1 MGAHAPLEP
10 MARITKGSRTAKEA
24 GRGNDPRRGLSGVLA
39 HRGAASEGH
48 AQHGFFKRSAVIEE
62 ERGPEAVKKPGRLK
76 QLVYDW
82 GGRLLGA
89 AKDRTFS
96 GQAAEYQ
103 AGRTSLDYM
112 WNTAGITSYG
122 MVFPLLTIII
132 TQLVGVE
139 QAGMFSLAYV
149 AGMLLMILANFGVR
163 TFQVSDIHEKHSF
176 LDYQVTRWITCAA
189 MLVVGWAVCRARG
202 YSDDMFLMATCV
214 FVYKMIDGL
223 ADVYEGRLQQMDK
236 LYLAGV
242 SQMVRSLSVLVLF
255 SATLFVSRSLSI
267 AATVMAV
274 AAVVSF
280 VLVTLPLALF
290 ETPRSGRLSAAGV
303 ADLFRQCAPLFC
315 ALFLYACIDNMPK
328 FLMDG
333 TLPYDNQL
341 YFNAMYFPA
350 EAILLISGFA
360 YKPQLV
366 RLSHAWVDPDRRKR
380 FDLFI
385 VVFLLGIAL
394 LTAVMAFLMNWIGV
408 PIMSFLYGVD
418 FEPFRNFALLM
429 VVAGGIIAGID
440 FLYQVITIMRRQ
452 KSVTRIYL
460 VVFVLAILIPYM
472 LIRMSGLRGAV
483 LGYLIVMTILFAMLL
498 MEYVSV
504 RLLYRKHPEDDPAYA
519 ELQAVLAA
527 RKAAE
532 AETGARAKKAP
543 TARTARTAG
552 KAARAATGPEAAP
565 RISRAEAARARAARA
580 EAAGAPSRTRIV
592 PATEKGGRVQPGDV
606 RQSDDP
612 SGR

>member
-1 MGAHAPLEP
+1 M
-10 MARITKGSRTAKEA
+10 KGTRKA
-24 GRGNDPRRGLSGVLA
+24 GGTTRGSASRRGLSGVLA
-39 HRGAASEGH
+39 RRGAASEGH

-112 WNTAGITSYG
+112 WNTAGVTSFG

-139 QAGMFSLAYV
+139 QAGMFSLAFV
-149 AGMLLMILANFGVR
+149 AGMLLMILANFGMR

-176 LDYQVTRWITCAA
+176 LDYQVSRWITCAV

-202 YSDDMFLMATCV
+202 YADDMFLMAMCV

-242 SQMVRSLSVLVLF
+242 SQMIRSLSVLVLF
-255 SATLFVSRSLSI
+255 TVALFVSRSLGI
-267 AATVMAV
+267 ASTVMAL
-274 AAVVSF
+274 AAVASF
-280 VLVTLPLALF
+280 VLVTLPLALL
-290 ETPRSGRLSAAGV
+290 ETPRSGRLSLAGV
-303 ADLFRQCAPLFC
+303 ADLFRQCAPLFV

-333 TLPYDNQL
+333 ALPYDNQL

-350 EAILLISGFA
+350 EAILLMSGFA

-366 RLSHAWVDPDRRKR
+366 RLAHAWVDPDRRKR

-385 VVFLLGIAL
+385 VVFLVGIAL
-394 LTAVMAFLMNWIGV
+394 ITAAVAFLMNWIGV
-408 PIMSFLYGVD
+408 PVMSFLYGVD

-460 VVFVLAILIPYM
+460 VVFVLSILIPYM

-504 RLLYRKHPEDDPAYA
+504 RLLYRTHPEDDPAYA
-519 ELQAVLAA
+519 ELQAILAA
-527 RKAAE
+527 RQAAE
-532 AETGARAKKAP
+532 AGQGAHGGAVPKARAVQGAP
-543 TARTARTAG
+543 GTAG
-552 KAARAATGPEAAP
+552 GRGAAKPAARV
-565 RISRAEAARARAARA
+565 SRAEAARAQ
-580 EAAGAPSRTRIV
+580 AAGAPSRTRIV
-592 PATEKGGRVQPGDV
+592 PATEGGTRVRPGDV

-612 SGR
+612 AKR

>member
-1 MGAHAPLEP
+1 
-10 MARITKGSRTAKEA
+10 MAGNTKGTRRTNGGA
-24 GRGNDPRRGLSGVLA
+24 RGSKPRRGLAGVLA
-39 HRGAASEGH
+39 HRGASQEGH
-48 AQHGFFKRSAVIEE
+48 AQHGFFKRSSVIEE
-62 ERGPEAVKKPGRLK
+62 ERGPEAVKKPGKLK

-122 MVFPLLTIII
+122 IVFPLLTIII

-176 LDYQVTRWITCAA
+176 LDYQANRWITCAA
-189 MLVVGWAVCRARG
+189 MLLVGWAVCRARG
-202 YSDDMFLMATCV
+202 YSDDMFLMANCV

-242 SQMVRSLSVLVLF
+242 SQMIRSLAVLILF
-255 SATLFVSRSLSI
+255 TVALFISRSLGI
-267 AATVMAV
+267 ASTVMAI
-274 AAVVSF
+274 AAVASF
-280 VLVTLPLALF
+280 VLVTLPLALL
-290 ETPRSGRLSAAGV
+290 ETPRSGRLSLAGV

-350 EAILLISGFA
+350 EAILLISGFV

-519 ELQAVLAA
+519 ELQATLAA
-527 RKAAE
+527 RQAAE
-532 AETGARAKKAP
+532 AAPGERARKAP
-543 TARTARTAG
+543 TARAAQG
-552 KAARAATGPEAAP
+552 APKGARAAGRGAAEP
-565 RISRAEAARARAARA
+565 GQRTSRAAAARARAERA
-580 EAAGAPSRTRIV
+580 EAASAPSRTRIV
-592 PATEKGGRVQPGDV
+592 PATGADARVQPGDV

-612 SGR
+612 AER

>member
-1 MGAHAPLEP
+1 
-10 MARITKGSRTAKEA
+10 MAGNTKGTRRTNGGA
-24 GRGNDPRRGLSGVLA
+24 RGSKPRRGLAGVLA
-39 HRGAASEGH
+39 HRGASQEGH
-48 AQHGFFKRSAVIEE
+48 AQHGFFKRSSVIEE
-62 ERGPEAVKKPGRLK
+62 ERGPEAVKKPGKLK

-112 WNTAGITSYG
+112 WNTAGVTSYG
-122 MVFPLLTIII
+122 IVFPLLTIIV

-176 LDYQVTRWITCAA
+176 LDYQVNRWITCAA
-189 MLVVGWAVCRARG
+189 MLLVGWAVCRARG
-202 YSDDMFLMATCV
+202 YSDDMFLMANCV

-242 SQMVRSLSVLVLF
+242 SQMIRSLAVLILF
-255 SATLFVSRSLSI
+255 TVALFISRSLGI
-267 AATVMAV
+267 ASTVMAI
-274 AAVVSF
+274 AAVASF
-280 VLVTLPLALF
+280 VLVTLPLALL
-290 ETPRSGRLSAAGV
+290 ETPRSGRLSLAGV
-303 ADLFRQCAPLFC
+303 SDLFRQCAPLFC

-350 EAILLISGFA
+350 EAILLISGFV

-408 PIMSFLYGVD
+408 PVMSFLYGVD

-519 ELQAVLAA
+519 ELQATLAA
-527 RKAAE
+527 RQAAE
-532 AETGARAKKAP
+532 AAPGARARKAP
-543 TARTARTAG
+543 TARTAQGAPKG
-552 KAARAATGPEAAP
+552 ARAAGTAAAGRGATEP
-565 RISRAEAARARAARA
+565 GQRTSRAAAARARAERA
-580 EAAGAPSRTRIV
+580 EAASAPSRTRIV
-592 PATEKGGRVQPGDV
+592 PATGADARVRPGDV

-612 SGR
+612 AER